1 MLNKVQLIGFVGADP
16 SVQNFS
22 FGQKLTT
29 FRLATNES
37 VKKDDQTFETNAV
50 WHNINCRNE
59 LAEYVEKNVKKGD
72 KVYIEGKLRYRT
84 YTDNNKNEKTV
95 AFIATEKIL
104 MLQHKANNS
113 DNQDIQ

>member
-1 MLNKVQLIGFVGADP
+1 MLNKVQFIGFVGADP
-16 SVQNFS
+16 SVQTFS
-22 FGQKLTT
+22 YNQKLAT

-95 AFIATEKIL
+95 AIIAAEKIL
-104 MLQHKANNS
+104 MLQHKNS
-113 DNQDIQ
+113 SCNSEEA